1 MISYRIFVFI
11 RKKDC
16 GVNLR
21 NKGKLLS
28 AAAAAVVRGINMHT
42 NRAAAGDR
50 ILLFFF
56 CFFSARQNYR
66 YNNRIEKH
74 HIHSFSNIH
83 ISPGIIV

>member
-1 MISYRIFVFI
+1 MNKEGKTKENTFCILFFVISYRIFAFI
-11 RKKDC
+11 RKKEC

-50 ILLFFF
+50 ILMFSVS
-56 CFFSARQNYR
+56 SARAKLYII
-66 YNNRIEKH
+66 IE
-74 HIHSFSNIH
+74 
-83 ISPGIIV
+83 